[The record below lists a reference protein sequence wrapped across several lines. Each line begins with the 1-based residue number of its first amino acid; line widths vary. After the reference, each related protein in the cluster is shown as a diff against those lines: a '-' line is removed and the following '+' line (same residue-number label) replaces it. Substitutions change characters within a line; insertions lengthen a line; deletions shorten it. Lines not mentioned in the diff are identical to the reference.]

1 MTNSVMASS
10 MPKVRGIRRGLYML
24 SYLIFF
30 WIIIGGA
37 YAYAQTKNY
46 ESRIQ
51 KEQEAISVLDND
63 ISAAMKDERYTKYA
77 AAKYI
82 VSTNPVSWW
91 GDRLSRILNI
101 FAKLQQL
108 WGPNVRFSDFGLDY
122 TALSLRGTV
131 NDLKLMYGKGWIID
145 QFNWLE
151 FLKNISIPDYKKT
164 EDGFTFSL
172 VADVILQND
181 TK

>member
-1 MTNSVMASS
+1 MTNSVMASG
-10 MPKVRGIRRGLYML
+10 MPKVRGIRRGLYVL

-51 KEQEAISVLDND
+51 KEQEAIAVLDND
-63 ISAAMKDERYTKYA
+63 IAVAMKDERYVKYS

-82 VSTNPVSWW
+82 VTNTSVAGWW
-91 GDRLSRILNI
+91 DRLSRIMNI

-108 WGPNVRFSDFGLDY
+108 GGPNVRFSNFSLGFDS
-122 TALSLRGTV
+122 LSLQGTV
-131 NDLKLMYGKGWIID
+131 NDLKLMYGKGGIID
-145 QFNWLE
+145 QFNALE

-164 EDGFTFSL
+164 DDGFTFSL
-172 VADVILQND
+172 VADVVIQND